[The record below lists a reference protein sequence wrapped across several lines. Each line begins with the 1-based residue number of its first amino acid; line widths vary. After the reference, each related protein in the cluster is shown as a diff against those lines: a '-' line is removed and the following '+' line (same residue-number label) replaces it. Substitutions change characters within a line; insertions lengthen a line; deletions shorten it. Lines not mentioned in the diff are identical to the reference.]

1 MVIKKMLPEHWEAVK
16 NIYELGIATGIA
28 TFETQVP
35 DWDTWNKNHL
45 THSRLICEYD
55 QRIAGWIALSP
66 VSVRNVY
73 SGVAEISVYIHP
85 ACKGL
90 GLGYVLMHELIK
102 ESEANGI
109 WTLQAGIFEENK
121 ASIRLHEKS
130 GYRKVGYREHLGKLN
145 KQWHNIILFERRSK
159 IVGIS

>member
-1 MVIKKMLPEHWEAVK
+1 MIKKLLPEHWEVVK
-16 NIYELGIATGIA
+16 NIYELGIATGVA
-28 TFETQVP
+28 TFETKAP
-35 DWDTWNKNHL
+35 DWETWDKNHL
-45 THSRLICEYD
+45 PHSRLVIEYD
-55 QRIAGWIALSP
+55 QRVAGWIALSP
-66 VSVRNVY
+66 VSGRCVY
-73 SGVAEISVYIHP
+73 GGVAEISIYIHP

-130 GYRKVGYREHLGKLN
+130 GYRKVGYRENLGKLN
-145 KQWHNIILFERRSK
+145 QHWHNIILFERRSK